1 MKYVFALEQ
10 GVNGFALTCWNRET
24 VWADSFLRADVHG
37 GQQRRREILQG
48 NRVGLDVCG
57 LGI

>member
-10 GVNGFALTCWNRET
+10 GVNGFALTCWDRET

-48 NRVGLDVCG
+48 NRV
-57 LGI
+57 